1 MNKTSLKEIIDD
13 ILLLVRN
20 NNISESEDLSRSQIA
35 AWVNHYRRMLWKKHL
50 DELKAQEKSG
60 IDILDL
66 IDGEFIILKET
77 GPHLLET
84 VESNDEGR
92 KTFTKRTV
100 DYTQMVQETDEDG
113 NPVVDENGDPVMKE
127 EIITKGEFENIF
139 ANKWTS
145 ICAVHDEAGENI
157 QYIDHIRRHY
167 QYFRKYTFGE
177 MTAYYQDD
185 KHIYVQGLQDQDQLK
200 YIYVLAIYEVPE
212 DDADEDDDAEDE
224 DDVQIPT
231 WMVPDIKKLMFQN
244 ELAVML
250 NRPSDDS
257 NNATL
262 ASVKPHGP
270 QDDEE

>member
-20 NNISESEDLSRSQIA
+20 NNISESEDLSRQQIG
-35 AWVNHYRRMLWKKHL
+35 AWVNHYRRMLWKRHL
-50 DELKAQEKSG
+50 DELKQQEKVN
-60 IDILDL
+60 DILDL
-66 IDGEFIILKET
+66 IDGEYLVLKET
-77 GPHLLET
+77 GPHELEP
-84 VESNDEGR
+84 VESGDPNR
-92 KTFTKRTV
+92 STFTKRTK
-100 DYTQMVQETDEDG
+100 DT
-113 NPVVDENGDPVMKE
+113 
-127 EIITKGEFENIF
+127 FENIF

-157 QYIDHIRRHY
+157 QYTNHIKRHY

-177 MTAYYQDD
+177 MTAYYMDD
-185 KHIYVQGLQDQDQLK
+185 KHVYVQGLQDQDQLQ
-200 YIYVLAIYEVPE
+200 YIYVLAIYEVQDDDEE
-212 DDADEDDDAEDE
+212 DDEAEDE
-224 DDVQIPT
+224 EDVKIPT
-231 WMVPDIKKLMFQN
+231 WMIPDIKKLIFQN